1 MRHSFMRLFA
11 LSACISLLH
20 AIPVVHGAEKVLSL
34 ADGFRTPPVQTKPAV
49 YWYWISDNISK
60 EGVTRDLEA
69 MARVGIGEAF
79 IGNIFLEDI
88 PAGDVKVMTEEWWGL
103 IEHAVRE
110 AGRVGVNIGMF
121 NCPGWSQSGGPW
133 ITPDRAMR
141 YLTSSEL
148 RVQGPKRLEAK
159 LGVPVDDFQDV
170 VVLAF
175 PAPKGDADSLAA
187 RKARLGS
194 TPKADGL
201 QAAVDGDLDTQLDI
215 PAGQF
220 ALDIELAEP
229 MTARSI
235 TLTPTSSPWSAQ
247 CELLAAGGDGE
258 LRSVKTF
265 RYDRS
270 NMKVHVGP
278 LPEGPVVASFEPT
291 TAKRFRLVFRQITGK
306 ASLREIDLSS
316 AARVESYVEKQ
327 LGKMHPTPLPMW
339 DTYMWSQQPEVDSG
353 GLAVSAKG
361 VLDLSSKMAAD
372 GTLRWDVPEG
382 EWVVLRMGMA
392 PTGTENSPSSPE
404 GIGLEVDKMNR
415 GHAKHHFDAFIGQL
429 LKRMPA
435 AERKAFTTVVAD
447 SYEQGSQN
455 WTEGFDEQFRKQYG
469 YDPTPWLAT
478 LSGRV
483 VGSADQSDR
492 FLWDLRRLVA
502 DRIATEYVGGLRDL
516 CEAHG
521 LQVWLENYGHWGFP
535 AEFLQYGG
543 QSHRIGGEF
552 WTKGS
557 LGSIECR
564 AASSAANTYGFPVV
578 SAEAFTSSPSRFDT
592 VPSDLKARGDW
603 AFCEGINH
611 FVLHVYV
618 QQPWEDRRPG
628 VNAWFG
634 TEFNRHNTWF
644 EEGRTWI
651 DYLRRCCFML
661 QQGTR
666 VADVA
671 YFIGEDTPKM
681 TGIREPELP
690 QGYDFDYINAEVLLK
705 DASVQKGRLT
715 LPHGASY
722 RVLVLPEQETM
733 RPELLEKIGELVKAG
748 AVVLGPPPK
757 RSPSMEG
764 YPECDER
771 VRRLAAEIWGGG
783 QGGSSRRSVMATMD
797 LRTVFEGLNVGPDF
811 LSQAPLRYTH
821 RSAGDKEIYFVANP
835 DPQEITTLARFRVG
849 DRAPALWYPKSGQ
862 IERPAVYEQKD
873 GTVRIPMTL
882 GPHGS
887 VFVVFG
893 SEPASPERIVT
904 VQRDGETILD
914 ATEDVVSLPAAKTSD
929 VAAGSFTVAMWARPA
944 VDTTIVPQHVSGV
957 NGMAEPRNEATVA
970 THGAHLGG
978 AGHAGCG
985 IAVGQNGVCV
995 FEHGASYFSP
1005 PLSFAVPITDWT
1017 HVAVV
1022 YKNNQPH
1029 LFLNGQ
1035 LVHTGLQSTHIV
1047 HPGSPSASFAG
1058 ELGAIEEIDR
1068 ALDAVEVAALMKSMG
1083 RPDRLL
1089 PSRAVRLV
1097 IGPKGEVERTFWASG
1112 KYRFAN
1118 ASGRTE
1124 TVKVTGIPSPM
1135 EVVGPWEVVFQP
1147 PQGASKQRSLDTL
1160 IDWTSHSDDA
1170 VRHFAGK
1177 ATYRKTFELPASMA
1191 GKRLCLDLGKLHD
1204 VATVRLNGR
1213 EVATLWM
1220 APWQVDISEVAK
1232 AGENVLEIEVVNTWY
1247 NRLAGDMKLPEDA
1260 RTTYLRAPSAVPI
1273 NATLKPAGLLGPV
1286 TIRAGVEAGLSATPA
1301 R

>member
-1 MRHSFMRLFA
+1 MLHRLRIASALTVCLCLFA
-11 LSACISLLH
+11 TSSILH
-20 AIPVVHGAEKVLSL
+20 AEERGALE
-34 ADGFRTPPVQTKPAV
+34 DGFRSPPVQTKPAV

-79 IGNIFLEDI
+79 IGNIFLDNV
-88 PAGDVKVMTEEWWGL
+88 PAGDVKVMTEEWWEL

-141 YLTSSEL
+141 YLSSSEL
-148 RVQGPKRLEAK
+148 RVRGPKRLEAK
-159 LGVPVDDFQDV
+159 LEVPVEDFQDV
-170 VVLAF
+170 TVLAF
-175 PAPKGDADSLAA
+175 RAPKGDADSLAA
-187 RKARLGS
+187 RKPQLGS
-194 TPKADGL
+194 APEAVGL
-201 QAAVDGDLDTQLDI
+201 QAAVDGNLETEIAI

-220 ALDIELAEP
+220 SLDIVLDEP
-229 MTARSI
+229 LTARSI
-235 TLTPTSSPWSAQ
+235 TLVPTASPWSAQ
-247 CELLAAGGDGE
+247 CELLAAGADGQF
-258 LRSVKTF
+258 RPVKTF

-270 NMKVHVGP
+270 NMEVHVGP

-291 TAKRFRLVFRQITGK
+291 TAKRFRLVFTQITGK
-306 ASLREIDLSS
+306 ASLREIDISS
-316 AARVESYVEKQ
+316 AARVEAYVEKQ

-339 DTYMWSQQPEVDSG
+339 DTYLWPQQPEIDSRD
-353 GLAVSAKG
+353 LAVPSSG
-361 VLDLSSKMAAD
+361 VLDLSSKMSD
-372 GTLRWDVPEG
+372 NGTLRWDVPEG
-382 EWVVLRMGMA
+382 DWVIQRIGMA

-415 GHAKHHFDAFIGQL
+415 DHARHHFDAFIGQL

-435 AERKAFTTVVAD
+435 NERKAFTTIVAD

-455 WTEGFDEQFRKQYG
+455 WTEGFDELFQQQYG
-469 YDPTPWLAT
+469 YDPIPWLAT

-483 VGSADQSDR
+483 VGSADQSNR

-516 CEAHG
+516 CQPHG

-618 QQPWEDRRPG
+618 LQPWEDRRPG
-628 VNAWFG
+628 ANAWFG

-651 DYLRRCCFML
+651 DYLRRCCVML

-681 TGIREPELP
+681 TGIRQPELP
-690 QGYDFDYINAEVLLK
+690 QGYDFDYINAEVLLR
-705 DASVQKGRLT
+705 DATVKNGRLT

-733 RPELLEKIGELVKAG
+733 RPELLQKIGELVRGG
-748 AVVLGPPPK
+748 AVVLGKPPK
-757 RSPSMEG
+757 RSPSMEN
-764 YPECDER
+764 YPQCDER
-771 VRRLAAEIWGGG
+771 VKQLAVEIWGGEER
-783 QGGSSRRSVMATMD
+783 GGSSRRSVMATMD
-797 LRTVFEGLNVGPDF
+797 LTAVFERLGAVPDF
-811 LSQAPLRYTH
+811 VSEAPLRYTH
-821 RSAGDKEIYFVANP
+821 RSTDDKDIYFVANP
-835 DPQEITTLARFRVG
+835 EPQEITTLAAFRVG
-849 DRAPALWYPKSGQ
+849 DRAPSLWCPKSGQ
-862 IERPAVYEQKD
+862 IERPAVYDCKD
-873 GTVRIPMTL
+873 ATVRIPMTL
-882 GPHGS
+882 GPHAS

-893 SEPASPERIVT
+893 SEPASPERIVA
-904 VQRDGETILD
+904 VRKDSKTILD
-914 ATEDVVSLPAAKTSD
+914 ATQEVTPCPTATTSD
-929 VAAGSFTVAMWARPA
+929 GAAGSFTVAMWVRPS
-944 VDTTIVPQHVSGV
+944 VDTTIVPQHTSGV
-957 NGMAEPRNEATVA
+957 HGMAESRNEATVA

-978 AGHAGCG
+978 DGHAGCG

-995 FEHGASYFSP
+995 FEHGANYFSP
-1005 PLSFAVPITDWT
+1005 TLSHAAAIRNWT

-1022 YKNNQPH
+1022 YENNCPS
-1029 LFLNGQ
+1029 LFLNGR
-1035 LVHTGLQSTHIV
+1035 LAHTGLQSTHTV
-1047 HPGSPSASFAG
+1047 HPGTPSGSFAG
-1058 ELGAIEEIDR
+1058 ELGAIEQVGR
-1068 ALDAVEVAALMKSMG
+1068 ALDTEEVADLMKSMG
-1083 RPDRLL
+1083 RPDELL
-1089 PSRAVRLV
+1089 PSRAVQL
-1097 IGPKGEVERTFWASG
+1097 
-1112 KYRFAN
+1112 
-1118 ASGRTE
+1118 
-1124 TVKVTGIPSPM
+1124 VTGTNGEIETLFWKSGEYTFTTAQGRSSSFGISDIPSPM
-1135 EVVGPWEVVFQP
+1135 EVAGPWEVDFRSP
-1147 PQGASKQRSLDTL
+1147 LGASKKTSFDTL
-1160 IDWTSHSDDA
+1160 LDWTIHSDDA
-1170 VRHFAGK
+1170 IRHFAGK
-1177 ATYRKTFELPASMA
+1177 ATYRKTFQLPESMA
-1191 GKRLCLDLGKLHD
+1191 GKPLRLDLGKLHD

-1213 EVATLWM
+1213 ELATLWM
-1220 APWQVDISEVAK
+1220 APWQVDITDVAK
-1232 AGENVLEIEVVNTWY
+1232 VGENVLEVEVVNTWY
-1247 NRLAGDMKLPEDA
+1247 NRLAGDANLPAGE
-1260 RTTYLRAPSAVPI
+1260 RTTYLHAPSAVPV
-1273 NATLKPAGLLGPV
+1273 NATLKPAGLIGPV
-1286 TIRAGVEAGLSATPA
+1286 TIRAGVRG

>member
-1 MRHSFMRLFA
+1 MPSLFRA
-11 LSACISLLH
+11 FATLSACFCLLT
-20 AIPVVHGAEKVLSL
+20 ASALLHGAENEVSL
-34 ADGFRTPPVQTKPAV
+34 ADGFRNPPVQTKPSV

-60 EGVTRDLEA
+60 EGITRDLEA

-79 IGNIFLEDI
+79 IGNIFLDNV

-110 AGRVGVNIGMF
+110 ADRVGVNIGMF

-148 RVQGPKRLEAK
+148 RVHGPKLLEAK
-159 LGVPVDDFQDV
+159 LEAPVDDFQDV
-170 VVLAF
+170 IVLAF
-175 PAPKGDADSLAA
+175 PAPKGDSDSLAA
-187 RKARLGS
+187 RKPQFAG
-194 TPKADGL
+194 TPEVKGL
-201 QAAVDGDLDTQLDI
+201 QAAVDGNLETQIDI

-220 ALDIELAEP
+220 ALDIELEEP

-235 TLTPTSSPWSAQ
+235 TLTPTLSPWSAQ
-247 CELLAAGGDGE
+247 CELLAAGDDGE
-258 LRSVKTF
+258 FRSIKTF
-265 RYDRS
+265 KYDRS
-270 NMKVHVGP
+270 NMKVSVGP

-291 TAKRFRLVFRQITGK
+291 VSQHFRLVFTQITGK

-316 AARVESYVEKQ
+316 AARVEAYVEKQ

-339 DTYMWSQQPEVDSG
+339 DTYLWPQQPEVDSRD
-353 GLAVSAKG
+353 LAVPTEDI
-361 VLDLSSKMAAD
+361 LDLSSKMGDD
-372 GTLRWDVPEG
+372 GMLRWDVPEG
-382 EWVVLRMGMA
+382 DWVIQRIGMA

-415 GHAKHHFDAFIGQL
+415 DHAKHHFDAFIGQL

-435 AERKAFTTVVAD
+435 NERKAFTTIVAD

-455 WTEGFDEQFRKQYG
+455 WTEGFDELFRQRYG
-469 YDPTPWLAT
+469 YDPIPWLAT

-483 VGSADQSDR
+483 VGSADQSNR

-516 CEAHG
+516 CQPHG

-661 QQGTR
+661 QQGAR

-681 TGIREPELP
+681 TGIRQPELP
-690 QGYDFDYINAEVLLK
+690 QGYDFDYINAEVLLN
-705 DASVQKGRLT
+705 DAFVRDGRLT

-722 RVLVLPEQETM
+722 RVLVLPDQETM
-733 RPELLEKIGELVKAG
+733 RPELLQKIGELVRAG
-748 AVVLGPPPK
+748 AVVLGKPPK

-764 YPECDER
+764 HPQCDER
-771 VRRLAAEIWGGG
+771 VRELAAEIWGEGE
-783 QGGSSRRSVMATMD
+783 GGSSRRSVMATME
-797 LRTVFEGLNVGPDF
+797 LTTVFDRLGVIPDF
-811 LSQAPLRYTH
+811 VSQTPLRFTH
-821 RSAGDKEIYFVANP
+821 RSTGDEDIYFVANP
-835 DPQEITTLARFRVG
+835 EPQEMTTLAAFRVG
-849 DRAPALWYPKSGQ
+849 DRAPSLWCPKSGR
-862 IERPAVYEQKD
+862 IERPAVYECKD
-873 GTVRIPMTL
+873 GTVRIPLTL
-882 GPHGS
+882 GPHAS

-893 SEPASPERIVT
+893 NEPASSERIVT
-904 VQRDGETILD
+904 VKMGSKTILD
-914 ATEDVVSLPAAKTSD
+914 ATDEVTPRPAAPTSD
-929 VAAGSFTVAMWARPA
+929 VVAGNFTVAMWARPS
-944 VDTTIVPQHVSGV
+944 VDTTIVPQHVAGV
-957 NGMAEPRNEATVA
+957 HGMAESRNEATVA
-970 THGAHLGG
+970 THGSHLGG
-978 AGHAGCG
+978 EGHAGCG
-985 IAVGQNGVCV
+985 IAIGRNGVCV

-1005 PLSFAVPITDWT
+1005 PLSHAVPLQGWT

-1022 YKNNQPH
+1022 YENNCPS
-1029 LFLNGQ
+1029 LFLNGR

-1047 HPGSPSASFAG
+1047 HPGSPSGAFAG
-1058 ELGAIEEIDR
+1058 ELGAIEQVDR
-1068 ALDAVEVAALMKSMG
+1068 TLDSEEVAELMKSMR
-1083 RPDRLL
+1083 RPDELL
-1089 PSRAVRLV
+1089 PSNAVQFV
-1097 IGPKGEVERTFWASG
+1097 TSPNGE
-1112 KYRFAN
+1112 
-1118 ASGRTE
+1118 TE
-1124 TVKVTGIPSPM
+1124 TLFWKSGNYTFTTAQGRSSSFDISGIPSPI
-1135 EVVGPWEVVFQP
+1135 EVAGPWEVVFRP
-1147 PQGASKQRSLDTL
+1147 PLGASRKTSFDTL
-1160 IDWTSHSDDA
+1160 LDWTRHSDDA
-1170 VRHFAGK
+1170 IRHFAGK
-1177 ATYRKTFELPASMA
+1177 ATYRKTFQLPASMVGA
-1191 GKRLCLDLGKLHD
+1191 PLRLDLGKVQDL
-1204 VATVRLNGR
+1204 AIVRLNGR
-1213 EVATLWM
+1213 ELATLWM
-1220 APWQVDISEVAK
+1220 APWQVDISDAAK
-1232 AGENVLEIEVVNTWY
+1232 AGENVLEVEVVNTWY
-1247 NRLAGDMKLPEDA
+1247 NRLAGDANLPDDQKA
-1260 RTTYLRAPSAVPI
+1260 TYLRAPSAVPI
-1273 NATLKPAGLLGPV
+1273 SPTLKPAGLIGPV
-1286 TIRAGVEAGLSATPA
+1286 TIRAGVRGE
-1301 R
+1301 